1 MTEENCTKIYICD
14 RKIKYCQKRFC
25 GDGFCYHTSDASHAV
40 FGSFKG
46 STYVRKWVKARTEH
60 GKPDILIEV
69 KRKCTHPEISMCDCR
84 QFDFSDPEHIP
95 TSKESYCIRGRC
107 VAHDRTRR
115 TC

>member
-25 GDGFCYHTSDASHAV
+25 GDGFCYHTSDRNHAMY
-40 FGSFKG
+40 GNFKG
-46 STYVRKWVKARTEH
+46 STYVRKWVKVSN
-60 GKPDILIEV
+60 KLFEV
-69 KRKCTHPEISMCDCR
+69 KRKCTHPEISRCDCR
-84 QFDFSDPEHIP
+84 IFDFSDPEHIP

-115 TC
+115 TR